1 METVAKNI
9 PFEQFERWFKKADA
23 SEPEFANAMTLATA
37 TPTGAPSLRMVL
49 MKGWDETGFVFYTN
63 TKSRKGAELK
73 KNDQAALLFHW
84 KSQKRQIRIEGL
96 ITPVSQKEA
105 DQYFATRPRGAQIG
119 AWASDQSRVM
129 SGRHQLKK
137 RVAQTAAKYLGR
149 KIPRPPYWSGYRLAP
164 EVFEFWANRRFRL
177 HERELYTLQKDG
189 SWKKE
194 LLFP

>member
-1 METVAKNI
+1 MENVAKNI

-23 SEPEFANAMTLATA
+23 SEPEFANAVALATA
-37 TPTGAPSLRMVL
+37 TPAGAPSLRMVL
-49 MKGWDETGFVFYTN
+49 IKGWDETGFVFYTN
-63 TKSRKGAELK
+63 TRSRKGVELK

-84 KSQKRQIRIEGL
+84 KSQKRQIRIEGR

-129 SGRHQLKK
+129 SGRHELKK
-137 RVAQTAAKYLGR
+137 RVALTTAKYLGR
-149 KIPRPPYWSGYRLAP
+149 KIPRPSYWSGYRLIP

-177 HERELYTLQKDG
+177 HDRELYTLQKDG
-189 SWKKE
+189 SWNKE
-194 LLFP
+194 WLFP